1 MIPGEKRDY
10 GRCNIEVNP
19 NLRRAEPPEEVMGDI
34 ARTMFY
40 MEDTYGFRLSDQQ
53 RKLFTA
59 WHRQDPPDAWERE
72 RNRRIAKIQGR
83 RIALLSAVEFFSL
96 LVTTRTFLVCRAER

>member
-1 MIPGEKRDY
+1 
-10 GRCNIEVNP
+10 
-19 NLRRAEPPEEVMGDI
+19 MGDI

-40 MEDTYGFRLSDQQ
+40 MEKTYGFRLSDQQ

-83 RIALLSAVEFFSL
+83 ENTFIQGFSGVPEVGL
-96 LVTTRTFLVCRAER
+96 TY